1 MWAMYHLGARSVYS
15 DHPDYP
21 YKGIRNGAKLNAKG
35 DHTSY
40 SMINESFET
49 IEERLVVSS

>member
-1 MWAMYHLGARSVYS
+1 MYHLGARSVYS